1 MTLSSPRNSAEI
13 FAFVPRKVAAS
24 ARAHSTG
31 TRMGSNAVVDL
42 ASRISRPMELPR
54 MDFCDGWY
62 HAEAILDDGRNRK
75 A

>member
-1 MTLSSPRNSAEI
+1 MTSGSPRNSAEI
-13 FAFVPRKVAAS
+13 FAFVPRKIAAPM
-24 ARAHSTG
+24 RASSTG
-31 TRMGSNAVVDL
+31 TRAGGNAVVDL
-42 ASRISRPMELPR
+42 AARIARPMELPR